1 MYKAN
6 KKHLQPLL
14 ISNVNDLPEK
24 HRKRLDQSWAGVFY
38 EEFFCRLK
46 EEGFA
51 VLYSEISSRPNIAVN
66 VLVGLETMK
75 AGFGWSDEELYDH
88 FVFDIQVRYALG
100 YRDLKEGSFELR
112 TLYNFRRRL
121 SEYNQTHGVN
131 LMEQAFDDIT
141 KQQLVALEVKTN
153 IQRMDSTQIASNM
166 MVMSRLQ
173 LLVEG
178 LQRVWRALN
187 EAEQE
192 ACQEWVGVYVKS
204 GSGQIV
210 YRVKDREA
218 AVKQTGQ
225 VGKVIHRLLRET
237 KAAYEDT
244 PAYQVL
250 ERLFREHFNL
260 TEGEIQTKP
269 NDQIGS
275 GGLQSVDDLEAT
287 YRRKGSKVYKGYVAN
302 LTQTCVEE
310 NPVQLITKVQVA
322 PNNVEDTTL
331 LAEAVPDLKERTGVK
346 IIHVDGT
353 YGSIATDEIM
363 NEHQVEMIQSA
374 IKGNAPTADK
384 FSLSDFDFTT
394 TEKGKPIT
402 ITCPNGQEVK
412 VEPGRTTA
420 YIARFDSKVCETCP
434 MLNRCRAKPM
444 KRDPSF
450 KLYFKQRE
458 VNSARRRRRSEI
470 SRQSGKNPRAAIEA
484 AVRSVKHPFRAGK
497 LPVRGLFRVSCMIIS
512 SAAVSN
518 LRAIWRFQKENY
530 GNELSFSTDHEF
542 IFSLFPR
549 IFRSFSVR
557 VSCFSC

>member
-1 MYKAN
+1 MYKPN

-24 HRKRLDQSWAGVFY
+24 HRKRLARSWAGVFY

-46 EEGFA
+46 EEPFA
-51 VLYSEISSRPNIAVN
+51 VLYADKPSRPNTAIN

-75 AGFGWSDEELYDH
+75 SGFGWSDEELYDH

-100 YRDLKEGSFELR
+100 YRDLREGGFELR

-121 SEYNQTHGVN
+121 SEYNQAQGVN

-141 KQQLVALEVKTN
+141 EQQLATLEVKTN

-178 LQRVWRALN
+178 LQRMWRVLN

-192 ACQEWVGVYVKS
+192 AYQGWIGKYVRS
-204 GSGQIV
+204 GSGQFV
-210 YRVKDREA
+210 YRVKVKEA
-218 AVKQTGQ
+218 AVKHTRQ
-225 VGKVIHRLLRET
+225 VGEVIHRLLTET
-237 KAAYEDT
+237 KAAYKDT
-244 PAYQVL
+244 PVYQVL
-250 ERLFREHFNL
+250 ERLFLENFNL
-260 TEGEIQTKP
+260 KEGEVQTKP

-287 YRRKGSKVYKGYVAN
+287 YRRKGSTVYKGYVAN
-302 LTQTCVEE
+302 LTQTCAEE

-331 LAEAVPDLKERTGVK
+331 LAEAIPDLKERTG
-346 IIHVDGT
+346 IETIHVDGA
-353 YGSIATDEIM
+353 YGSIATDEKM
-363 NEHQVEMIQSA
+363 NEHQVEMIQSS
-374 IKGNAPTADK
+374 IKGNAPTANK
-384 FSLSDFDFTT
+384 FSLSHFDFTT
-394 TEKGKPIT
+394 SEKGIPNT
-402 ITCPNGQEVK
+402 ITCPNGQVVK
-412 VEPGRTTA
+412 VEPGREKR
-420 YIARFDSKVCETCP
+420 YIARFDPQICQTCP
-434 MLNRCRAKPM
+434 MLNRCRAKPT

-450 KLYFKQRE
+450 KLYFRQRE

-470 SRQSGKNPRAAIEA
+470 SRQTGKNPRAAIEA

-512 SAAVSN
+512 SAAMSN
-518 LRAIWRFQKENY
+518 LRAIWRFQKEKY
-530 GNELSFSTDHEF
+530 GIEQSFSADHDF
-542 IFSLFPR
+542 SRSLFPLF
-549 IFRSFSVR
+549 FRCFSIR
-557 VSCFSC
+557 ASCFSC

>member
-1 MYKAN
+1 MYKSN

-24 HRKRLDQSWAGVFY
+24 HRKRLARSWAGVFY
-38 EEFFCRLK
+38 DEFFCRLK
-46 EEGFA
+46 EEPFGVMYA
-51 VLYSEISSRPNIAVN
+51 DTPSRPNTPVN

-75 AGFGWSDEELYDH
+75 SGFGWSDEELHDH

-121 SEYNQTHGVN
+121 SEYNQAHGVN
-131 LMEQAFDDIT
+131 LMEQAFEDIT
-141 KQQLVALEVKTN
+141 DQQMAALEVKGN

-178 LQRVWRALN
+178 LQRMWRVLN
-187 EAEQE
+187 EGEQK
-192 ACQEWVGVYVKS
+192 ACQEWMDEYVKG
-204 GSGQIV
+204 GSGHYV
-210 YRVKDREA
+210 YRVKDKDT
-218 AVKQTGQ
+218 AVKKTGQ
-225 VGKVIHRLLRET
+225 VGEVIHRLLTET
-237 KAAYEDT
+237 KAAYEDKL
-244 PAYQVL
+244 AYQVL
-250 ERLFREHFNL
+250 ERLFREHFKL
-260 TEGEIQTKP
+260 TEEGIQMKP
-269 NDQIGS
+269 NGQIGS

-322 PNNVEDTTL
+322 SNNEEDSTL
-331 LAEAVPDLKERTGVK
+331 LAEAVPDLKERTGVE
-346 IIHVDGT
+346 IMHVDGV
-353 YGSIATDEIM
+353 YGSLATDEVM

-402 ITCPNGQEVK
+402 ITCPNDQEVK
-412 VEPGRTTA
+412 VEPGRTTG
-420 YIARFDSKVCETCP
+420 YIARFDPHICENCP
-434 MLNRCRAKPM
+434 MLNRCRAKPL
-444 KRDPSF
+444 KRDPRF
-450 KLYFKQRE
+450 TLYFKQRE
-458 VNSARRRRRSEI
+458 VNSARRRRRSKI
-470 SRQSGKNPRAAIEA
+470 HRQSGKNPRAGVEA
-484 AVRSVKHPFRAGK
+484 AVWSVKHPFRAGK

-512 SAAVSN
+512 SAAMSN
-518 LRAIWRFQKENY
+518 IRAIYRYRMEKS
-530 GNELSFSTDHEF
+530 GNEQANSPIDDSVF
-542 IFSLFPR
+542 LFFQR
-549 IFRSFSVR
+549 MFRSFSIC

>member
-1 MYKAN
+1 
-6 KKHLQPLL
+6 
-14 ISNVNDLPEK
+14 
-24 HRKRLDQSWAGVFY
+24 LDQSWAGVFY
-38 EEFFCRLK
+38 KEFFCRLK
-46 EEGFA
+46 EEEFA

-121 SEYNQTHGVN
+121 SEYNQMHGVN

-141 KQQLVALEVKTN
+141 EQQLAALEVKTN

-178 LQRVWRALN
+178 LQRMWRKLN
-187 EAEQE
+187 KAEQE
-192 ACQEWVGVYVKS
+192 AYQEWLGKYTKS
-204 GSGQIV
+204 GSGQFV
-210 YRVKDREA
+210 YRVKDKKT
-218 AVKQTGQ
+218 AVKHTRQ
-225 VGKVIHRLLRET
+225 VGEVIHRLLTET
-237 KAAYEDT
+237 KVAYEDT

-250 ERLFREHFNL
+250 ERLFQEHFTL
-260 TEGEIQTKP
+260 TEEEIQTKP

-322 PNNVEDTTL
+322 PNNVEDSTL
-331 LAEAVPDLKERTGVK
+331 LAEAVPDLKERTG
-346 IIHVDGT
+346 IEAIHVDGA

-363 NEHQVEMIQSA
+363 NEHQVEMIQSS

-384 FSLSDFDFTT
+384 FSLSHFDFTT
-394 TEKGKPIT
+394 TDKGKPIT
-402 ITCPNGQEVK
+402 ITCPNGKEVK
-412 VEPGRTTA
+412 VEPGRKTG
-420 YIARFDSKVCETCP
+420 YIARFDLQICEICP
-434 MLNRCRAKPM
+434 LLNRCRAKPT

-450 KLYFKQRE
+450 KLYFRQRE
-458 VNSARRRRRSEI
+458 VNSAIRRRRSEI
-470 SRQSGKNPRAAIEA
+470 SHQSGKNPRAAIEA
-484 AVRSVKHPFRAGK
+484 VVRSVKHPFRAGK

-512 SAAVSN
+512 SAAMSN
-518 LRAIWRFQKENY
+518 LRAIWRFQKEKY

-542 IFSLFPR
+542 IYSLFLQ